1 MGSAIERFK
10 QEGRM
15 ELLYELV
22 KDNIVSLA
30 DAARRLEISEDEF
43 RKNYQEYLSDENEE
57 H

>member
-43 RKNYQEYLSDENEE
+43 RKTYQEYLSDENEE